1 MTLLVACSGSPTAT
15 SVKPASEVGVRTG
28 AVRNIA
34 VTDTITPDTLTVR
47 AGDEVRWINQRD
59 RPVKISFQ
67 EPLEHSISCQRG
79 FMKNMGAENAAT
91 IAPNETAGLCFTRVG
106 TKHYTVTADE
116 DDRGRLNPGT
126 GTIKVE

>member
-1 MTLLVACSGSPTAT
+1 
-15 SVKPASEVGVRTG
+15 
-28 AVRNIA
+28 VRNIA